1 MRCWHLG
8 QDVPSPS
15 CLRDLRLDTGVAVT
29 YRFKRANLGQWQT
42 IANGIGRLI
51 KGFERTTT

>member
-1 MRCWHLG
+1 MRCWHMS

-15 CLRDLRLDTGVAVT
+15 CLRDLRLDKGVAVT

-42 IANGIGRLI
+42 IASGVGKLI
-51 KGFERTTT
+51 ANFEKGPA